1 MNHYPIEGPIDSSSR
16 RVIQKCTSIVDVEM
30 AQLIDLSLAVNSNTA
45 EISLDQVIGETK
57 ID

>member
-1 MNHYPIEGPIDSSSR
+1 
-16 RVIQKCTSIVDVEM
+16 M

-45 EISLDQVIGETK
+45 EIILDQVIGETK